1 MADKLILKLSSEQRA
16 SLQERVNKQCRRRG
30 LEPIDITNMD
40 AALWKELVFRICGLP
55 KQKKGS
61 PARSLEEIM
70 EIFDHVQITTELAT
84 EEELATKF
92 STKDKIY
99 AFVERTLKVK
109 RMKHKEHDVEKRGQI
124 VKGIVSKRTNQ
135 EAHRQREEENRKEME
150 SWPPEYWD

>member
-1 MADKLILKLSSEQRA
+1 MADKLVNNLSSEQRV
-16 SLQERVNKQCRRRG
+16 SLQEKVNKQCRRRG
-30 LEPIDITNMD
+30 MEPIDITNMD

-70 EIFDHVQITTELAT
+70 EILDHVQIIPELAT
-84 EEELATKF
+84 EEELAMKF

-109 RMKHKEHDVEKRGQI
+109 RMKHKTQGGEKPGQI

-150 SWPPEYWD
+150 SWPPECWD